1 MKTKCTIFSFVDAK
15 ARSVAVA
22 GSFNNWNAD
31 ALPLRK
37 KGKKWEASIT
47 LPPGRY
53 EYRFV
58 VDGGRF
64 VDDPH
69 AHERCPNPFGEQNCV
84 LVVG

>member
-1 MKTKCTIFSFVDAK
+1 MKEKRITFSCQNPN

-22 GSFNNWNAD
+22 GTFNDWSAD

-37 KGKKWEASIT
+37 KGKKWEVAIT

-58 VDGGRF
+58 VDGDRWT
-64 VDDPH
+64 DDPN
-69 AHERCPNPFGEQNCV
+69 AHEHCPNPFGESNCI
-84 LVVG
+84 LVVN